1 MAQAPSSE
9 ATGSQPGEQSA
20 ASSELVTD
28 AQIKRLYAVGAEM
41 GYGHDELKAM
51 VWDLYKKEHLKELT
65 RPELQA
71 IFDDLEGAA
80 VDKAAEDAEVN
91 NPNA

>member
-1 MAQAPSSE
+1 
-9 ATGSQPGEQSA
+9 
-20 ASSELVTD
+20 
-28 AQIKRLYAVGAEM
+28 M